1 MCGGELGTG
10 LDRRRRLAGV
20 RGGDRRIFVP
30 FGLLRRGRSGL
41 LLWGVFLSSGR
52 FGGPRMF
59 GFGVTRRRTGLLGGF
74 AGGVG
79 GLFEWSGMGMEWG
92 GLGMEWEGMGMWR
105 VLVGGRR
112 EKVCLVA
119 LGW

>member
-1 MCGGELGTG
+1 MGGQLGTG

-20 RGGDRRIFVP
+20 RGGGDRRIFVP

-41 LLWGVFLSSGR
+41 LLWGFFLSRAR

-59 GFGVTRRRTGLLGGF
+59 GLGVTRRRTGLFGGF

-79 GLFEWSGMGMEWG
+79 GLFEWSGMGMEWR
-92 GLGMEWEGMGMWR
+92 GMGMWR